1 MSWSLASNANQKSGH
16 INSLL
21 KYVISNG
28 SSMQPDETI
37 LSIHVIG
44 TNLHKLPSNDLLLA
58 SEAYR
63 VLINQFTKQLNE
75 ELVITIHLV
84 DIIRCLL
91 TGTALPTEYHSYLCS
106 QQINQKKH
114 DTVEAAQPCIQ
125 LNIST
130 KEILAINGLSLF
142 SSFSIEKLIS
152 AFIPAKFLDPF
163 RSAVAHP
170 SFPAYSKIDHSD
182 LSILENGISNIDKL
196 LCIDFGM
203 ATETVVEC
211 ISCTSNA
218 LILMIGSLACNCTIE
233 EMHTDAAN
241 ACCATVISVHRRVTE
256 MAVGTLYARNHLTNS
271 TEILVFCI
279 NELLKNC
286 KTEIVYVFA
295 NRFLSVLPTALSFL
309 TFISS
314 ALYEALWG
322 VAKEALQHALRLGDA
337 TSVKKQASTD
347 SPDDPVAGV
356 GDWLENILRA
366 VPVLMDQQE
375 DAINL
380 QKATLFTI
388 SSSTL
393 LSLCE
398 RSLSLLLFMGNTSNI
413 WTSSSFNC
421 FRDLCAASG
430 GDHGYCGTEDI
441 SALLILLLEHSLDKG
456 YLEKNYN
463 EQLVN
468 SLLYFPKDNESEIIT
483 SDPFC
488 LKIIA
493 VCVLGRQNVARIVS
507 HVLRSIDAESRNG
520 TPEPST
526 FWLLECISELLDI
539 EDLKKSA
546 DYAMHMLYDVL
557 KSGVKRPR
565 VRYTLEAV
573 HLLLVGGQS
582 RGEKDVVMEKFR
594 KCCCDFFDLKRA
606 PRWNDALLTRSMFN
620 FNHWDELHDLYINW
634 LYDMQW
640 DEEHLPAHII
650 LPPTV
655 SFLSK
660 IVSGTAILS
669 AERCHFI
676 RIRPLLLNSIY
687 AAYLDKFNDGITN
700 IYVDYVLKVETLVT
714 IGLPII
720 DDCSLIDLVNLPL
733 IYYDSLLLF
742 YNQLRK
748 YRCSTEELIRITE
761 FISGMYKNAINVI
774 CERSK
779 VTLSLGAC
787 AVSLSLAKSDV
798 LNSTVPHARGELH
811 SILNDDLLKLVRAW
825 AGLMLPELKFSCT
838 PAMLDAISDTF
849 KSPCSVVTKVQDIK
863 KQMFAAFCS
872 LCDNTT
878 RFVLNQLLSRSCV
891 RRQEETRLLLDWMI
905 FIQSSDLTGTAT
917 RELNQSVLSK
927 MNAVLVMSSHLARIV
942 STLLDGILAQQIA
955 TETNLLN
962 GQSVFCSVLIHLIS
976 SQSSVNLPWNTL
988 PEDIFS
994 SVLSHIAMDD
1004 SLTKRS
1010 VPFVNLLSTICCLKN
1025 SHLNSRF
1032 LSPLEIHQNLLVH
1045 WVNVSAVPL
1054 ETFCMLQPLIEY
1066 LAGDRH
1072 RKPNF
1077 VDPAFRNLLGQMINI
1092 LFGENVHQRTADSS
1106 SIEVKRSD
1114 RWAYAS
1120 LCCRKMNNQN
1130 EKDNSSSDQR
1140 CEQFK
1145 EMNIFSKCLLT
1156 LLNIGGPKIHC
1167 HLIQQCAKLFCNLVD
1182 VIRKDGL
1189 ELLKGSSNV
1198 SSSQVTTVLYAFFF
1212 LCNILDYID
1221 SLCRTLCPPSVIRD
1235 DSDDLFTVFTPK
1247 HIIKKTTSSRS
1258 RALPLCTFAS
1268 TAKQFI
1274 QQHWYN
1280 CYTCGMVEGEGVCSV
1295 CAVNCHR
1302 GHDLSYSKFGSFFCD
1317 CGAKGCV
1324 ALKSTSHPKPQRVS
1338 NQKYTTLP
1346 SNRLKSSKHRLS
1358 LFSHLLVMDE
1368 DKAEIENHLCQF
1380 MEVLTANRENIVS
1393 LITAVKEG
1401 VRLRSN
1407 KIRETR
1413 LNDVGAKLT
1422 QGLTISTDRVIMEPL
1437 TACPKTL
1444 FDKRTETG
1452 KSVDNII
1459 ASLEIGGTI
1468 LLAAVQ
1474 ETSKIVLLGIRSLLS
1489 ASMRDCDIPRVELD
1503 VAGFKIVALASM
1515 NDLLAVCGLNQCLIL
1530 RISKDGDVSE
1540 KQNVEFTNAFPSY
1553 VVPKM
1558 RWINCNNN
1566 NMIAVAALQFIR
1578 IYDLNSANVPSTFEF
1593 VLPMGDVTE
1602 LAFGKRNDGLIII
1615 IVLSSAGHVYM
1626 EELEK
1631 ARRAD
1636 GASYFMT
1643 TTLQL
1648 PTTSSAISMHYS
1660 TEIRFLFV
1668 SMESNTYVLH
1678 FNGTEFEEAKSLPF
1692 DFPLMNWCECAGVFA
1707 ALSHPSSA
1715 CVVFLYPYGNTLYTQ
1730 TKTLTDPA
1738 TTQCMLLGSDCVS
1751 QFLIQI
1757 LADQNIQLFRSCWL
1771 MEPDFW
1777 VKDVER
1783 SVLETEVKPCTIMED
1798 EIPESDMVTVFE
1810 QCRPIQKLEFCSK
1823 ALEQVYDTVELTK
1836 RITTSG
1842 MSAVCLKQK
1851 EFEVVVKNLDWN
1863 CVICALRIEVT
1874 PDKCPTSV
1882 TVFGKK
1888 INLQTKT
1895 PRMFDVRLT
1904 RKQSIN
1910 CNNEVTLNFICNN
1923 VPAQIWSI
1931 KVFGKTKKDFGFP
1944 TASYRFNQIITLP
1957 EQLVASFI
1965 STCYRLHSCTKQ
1977 KRMDWLLSV
1986 ALNFTAPD
1994 FEHVTVN
2001 HRALILLRHLSP
2013 TTSSFLEQKDA
2024 ALFSSLSNHRK
2035 AGTLQLSLFNA
2046 FATQLKVIT
2055 LHRVTSFHQLIK
2067 KHFGGILP
2075 FLNICVDFIF
2085 SNDFAADAILEQ
2097 FLISAF
2103 VYLAVNVE
2111 NSAEITQLILE
2122 ILFSDNIV
2130 IAHRCKCLMSS
2141 IISNYCIASVQNHSN
2156 LFSFI
2161 GAITPT
2167 TLTDKYTASAEG
2179 LHMGV
2184 VIQDAIGFKPAI
2196 IDELENQINKE
2207 KGIPVQLNPSSNLEN
2222 FNRKMAWIGQLLLAF
2237 VSRLD
2242 ICSCDGI
2249 RCLAP
2254 AQTILFL
2261 MGQHA
2266 PDQLTDL
2273 IDYLISGLD
2282 FSKVQT
2288 ERTVKA
2294 ERDQVIL
2301 RLIYVILVQCTSHN
2315 WPSMNSRKIVDDG
2328 IQSVTIPKS
2337 AELTTILDTAADVS
2351 AVPPA
2356 GSVEDEDDAEG
2367 GGESDL
2373 EQMEDIELTGDISS
2387 SSRDATPQQDDT
2399 DMSAINN
2406 VPQVASQEHEG
2417 VSVTPEPQV
2426 SLAVKVAHTLES
2438 AGALNHCYILLQSL
2452 KTEWT
2457 KQMQSAEQTIQK
2469 LSSVPPEL
2477 QPDLAPLF
2485 NARSLNVNPGNVFSI
2500 YTTLIVEMALRLPY
2514 QLKKILG
2521 DELLLDNKWENL
2533 LCDYITQEP
2542 STMRRLAR
2550 KLLLLMCGSDTA
2562 KYRQVRDEHII
2573 HDLLANLKKRLK
2585 SRSSLEYFELSD
2597 IVSRI
2602 NGIAVVS
2609 ERRCVVWQ
2617 RICLKELPWLMELAC
2632 MMPDVAC
2639 DAVLNLILLAIRTS
2653 EDSDDELLCCSL
2665 VNILL
2670 SKQKPCALFKRLIT
2684 RFLLG
2689 ENEERRWTLHAIL
2702 RATLQLASRPNQ
2714 LLLINYL
2721 YKHTWPYAHEM
2732 GNRAAQLVD
2741 LLSCYLPRFLSK
2753 DELITVYKEAVA
2765 TINSALYTLEKSR
2778 SSVIFEKLCEFIGSP
2793 DISVLSKSPCLI
2805 CSDSDHPMEQLKLS
2819 AIKLDSRFTTSA
2831 QMIKLM
2837 GHFEVS
2843 RIIIRLSEIKRT
2855 KMVKRFRFYYCNKIL
2870 ESAIDL
2876 KNRPELWEKA
2886 ADVKVNQGDTEID
2899 VQLPIPVVT
2908 CNVVLEMAEFYDTN
2922 TAGAADAPEFVH
2934 CPRCSTSVTP
2944 NPGICSNCGEN
2955 VFQCVKC
2962 RAINYDEKE
2971 PFLCNSCGFC
2981 KYARLEAVLVGRSL
2995 PSVQAIED
3003 DNDRKTTY
3011 ALMETLLND
3020 IESTRCHIGIIR
3032 AFLEKCSWDS
3042 EPNIRPNM
3050 ILKHMTVQSFT
3061 SFMSSLN
3068 LKEDYTLAT
3077 LYRSAEK
3084 LHNKLCEQTRQLAA
3098 FRAEILRYDIE
3109 NGDETLSDKPR
3120 TSNFH
3125 SNSDRC
3131 VGCMSA
3137 LIVHCVS
3144 LIQATCSDTNAME
3157 EIIRE
3162 DFVFSRLVNGCTLG
3176 DAVARSVHSLIWN
3189 LSEMSK
3195 EATQKMCELV
3205 ENGALPCYLLT
3216 KSIFENKFRFWE
3228 QKLRCLM
3235 RMAVIGNGST
3245 EMDLHVLAVFLKIC
3259 SPCSTNLKNTFA
3271 VDSSGFSVDKVRNAG
3286 TFAGYLLPTREE
3298 QSKTVLNASQ
3308 NIGLEDNHK
3317 ESEQEEVE
3325 QNLVLDDTVLHK
3337 IMEDMKMLDEEE
3349 PDFDK
3354 LLIPSERFPTIGW
3367 LKGRFIWAEYT
3378 RLLQN
3383 DGPERERSILQYI
3396 RRCTESDP
3404 KRKFSLYQW
3413 LTRCMFSSVAA
3424 VRAATCRLLVMLCF
3438 EINNNGEAQIGSP
3451 VDIALVLQK
3460 VLLWMRKIRNVSAD
3474 NIDEYFCLMRT
3485 LLTTREINNVLVSK
3499 PVELHVDIVKRILLA
3514 SLDIRLHEVSRPS
3527 GDLSTG
3533 ILLHHLIQVLN
3544 CMMQRD
3550 QNGWNLL
3557 HESSPIML
3565 PLLLRT
3571 VCALKQVTIHRT
3583 FYVNESVKDLSMLL
3597 MRIALKRPILV
3608 LKEATRRIG
3617 AHPQELRIQAYLLSI
3632 INDIIYPL
3640 LKKEEDFLI
3649 QIEKDALQEDYL
3661 QGRMLGNPYRSSDA
3675 GMGPLMRDIKN
3686 KICRDC
3692 ELVALLDDDTGMELL
3707 VNQQIVALDL
3717 PVNDV
3722 YEKLWRSD
3730 HHGQAMVIVYRMRG
3744 LLGDA
3749 TEPFIKTLANTNVK
3763 EKVDDSQLRLASA
3776 LGSPI
3781 RAFATILPILD
3792 NIELTGGG
3800 IILLR
3805 ELHRLLTH
3813 CMKVEGNR
3821 EQLNEYGGIRR
3832 FLHVFEVAYRSG
3844 IKEKSIEET
3853 IALQYLELSRIL
3865 LVDVLATDRIE
3876 KSIGGASFEQT
3887 SWLLELSMG
3896 SDEELSASL
3905 LEAVTSIAPNLC
3917 LGNAESMDALVET
3930 FRPCCHW
3937 DEIDN
3942 DRKIRDRVVQ
3952 KVEIL
3957 CKITSAIHDSASGRI
3972 LKKKMMDAGLI
3983 TDACRY
3989 LAENHPPIFNV
4000 SVMGPEWKYFLS
4012 KPSLKYVLKLMAG
4025 MARSHKPSQE
4035 AIAENSLPIL
4045 HRLEQISSA
4054 EHIGTLA
4061 ENVME
4066 ELKKNDQVAVQIEK
4080 VRQETKIKKRQ
4091 LAMAMR
4097 QKQLSKMGM
4106 EIGKKGQVK
4115 VSARK
4120 LINEPHSLESV
4131 SDISICCI
4139 CREAMDA
4146 SAKIMM
4152 VYAFASR
4159 LNLKENKVIN
4169 GRNYSF
4175 TTVSQMNLV
4184 HLDCHSVAVRMAGSR
4199 SEWASAALHNA
4210 NTKCNVIM
4218 PIWSKQVKDS
4228 DMEHSFQRLSTDLE
4242 VAVDCDTINLDSLTL
4257 DIAELLDRFV
4267 KFRSFSALS
4276 HGGGRESNMQYMA
4289 ILILLVQYLK
4299 KVSPSSEPAE
4309 AHSFTHEISISLVMD
4324 TAEQWNDKRLDLLKS
4339 LQGSK
4344 KSWKDARH
4352 ELLVWVAVDYYHN
4365 KILQCRT
4372 GDRTQHMRENI
4383 IKILENC
4390 SKFVSYFDSELS
4402 QCRSYGELMKAVGI
4416 DMGNVTLE

>member
-1 MSWSLASNANQKSGH
+1 M
-16 INSLL
+16 
-21 KYVISNG
+21 NG
-28 SSMQPDETI
+28 
-37 LSIHVIG
+37 
-44 TNLHKLPSNDLLLA
+44 
-58 SEAYR
+58 
-63 VLINQFTKQLNE
+63 VLVT
-75 ELVITIHLV
+75 
-84 DIIRCLL
+84 
-91 TGTALPTEYHSYLCS
+91 
-106 QQINQKKH
+106 
-114 DTVEAAQPCIQ
+114 
-125 LNIST
+125 
-130 KEILAINGLSLF
+130 
-142 SSFSIEKLIS
+142 
-152 AFIPAKFLDPF
+152 
-163 RSAVAHP
+163 
-170 SFPAYSKIDHSD
+170 
-182 LSILENGISNIDKL
+182 
-196 LCIDFGM
+196 
-203 ATETVVEC
+203 
-211 ISCTSNA
+211 
-218 LILMIGSLACNCTIE
+218 GSL
-233 EMHTDAAN
+233 
-241 ACCATVISVHRRVTE
+241 
-256 MAVGTLYARNHLTNS
+256 YA
-271 TEILVFCI
+271 LV
-279 NELLKNC
+279 
-286 KTEIVYVFA
+286 
-295 NRFLSVLPTALSFL
+295 
-309 TFISS
+309 
-314 ALYEALWG
+314 
-322 VAKEALQHALRLGDA
+322 
-337 TSVKKQASTD
+337 
-347 SPDDPVAGV
+347 
-356 GDWLENILRA
+356 
-366 VPVLMDQQE
+366 
-375 DAINL
+375 
-380 QKATLFTI
+380 
-388 SSSTL
+388 
-393 LSLCE
+393 
-398 RSLSLLLFMGNTSNI
+398 
-413 WTSSSFNC
+413 
-421 FRDLCAASG
+421 
-430 GDHGYCGTEDI
+430 
-441 SALLILLLEHSLDKG
+441 
-456 YLEKNYN
+456 
-463 EQLVN
+463 
-468 SLLYFPKDNESEIIT
+468 
-483 SDPFC
+483 
-488 LKIIA
+488 
-493 VCVLGRQNVARIVS
+493 
-507 HVLRSIDAESRNG
+507 
-520 TPEPST
+520 
-526 FWLLECISELLDI
+526 
-539 EDLKKSA
+539 
-546 DYAMHMLYDVL
+546 
-557 KSGVKRPR
+557 
-565 VRYTLEAV
+565 
-573 HLLLVGGQS
+573 
-582 RGEKDVVMEKFR
+582 
-594 KCCCDFFDLKRA
+594 
-606 PRWNDALLTRSMFN
+606 
-620 FNHWDELHDLYINW
+620 
-634 LYDMQW
+634 
-640 DEEHLPAHII
+640 
-650 LPPTV
+650 
-655 SFLSK
+655 
-660 IVSGTAILS
+660 
-669 AERCHFI
+669 
-676 RIRPLLLNSIY
+676 
-687 AAYLDKFNDGITN
+687 
-700 IYVDYVLKVETLVT
+700 
-714 IGLPII
+714 
-720 DDCSLIDLVNLPL
+720 
-733 IYYDSLLLF
+733 
-742 YNQLRK
+742 
-748 YRCSTEELIRITE
+748 
-761 FISGMYKNAINVI
+761 
-774 CERSK
+774 
-779 VTLSLGAC
+779 
-787 AVSLSLAKSDV
+787 
-798 LNSTVPHARGELH
+798 
-811 SILNDDLLKLVRAW
+811 
-825 AGLMLPELKFSCT
+825 
-838 PAMLDAISDTF
+838 
-849 KSPCSVVTKVQDIK
+849 
-863 KQMFAAFCS
+863 
-872 LCDNTT
+872 
-878 RFVLNQLLSRSCV
+878 
-891 RRQEETRLLLDWMI
+891 
-905 FIQSSDLTGTAT
+905 
-917 RELNQSVLSK
+917 
-927 MNAVLVMSSHLARIV
+927 
-942 STLLDGILAQQIA
+942 
-955 TETNLLN
+955 
-962 GQSVFCSVLIHLIS
+962 
-976 SQSSVNLPWNTL
+976 
-988 PEDIFS
+988 
-994 SVLSHIAMDD
+994 
-1004 SLTKRS
+1004 
-1010 VPFVNLLSTICCLKN
+1010 
-1025 SHLNSRF
+1025 
-1032 LSPLEIHQNLLVH
+1032 
-1045 WVNVSAVPL
+1045 
-1054 ETFCMLQPLIEY
+1054 
-1066 LAGDRH
+1066 
-1072 RKPNF
+1072 
-1077 VDPAFRNLLGQMINI
+1077 
-1092 LFGENVHQRTADSS
+1092 
-1106 SIEVKRSD
+1106 
-1114 RWAYAS
+1114 
-1120 LCCRKMNNQN
+1120 
-1130 EKDNSSSDQR
+1130 
-1140 CEQFK
+1140 
-1145 EMNIFSKCLLT
+1145 
-1156 LLNIGGPKIHC
+1156 
-1167 HLIQQCAKLFCNLVD
+1167 
-1182 VIRKDGL
+1182 
-1189 ELLKGSSNV
+1189 
-1198 SSSQVTTVLYAFFF
+1198 
-1212 LCNILDYID
+1212 
-1221 SLCRTLCPPSVIRD
+1221 
-1235 DSDDLFTVFTPK
+1235 
-1247 HIIKKTTSSRS
+1247 
-1258 RALPLCTFAS
+1258 
-1268 TAKQFI
+1268 
-1274 QQHWYN
+1274 
-1280 CYTCGMVEGEGVCSV
+1280 
-1295 CAVNCHR
+1295 
-1302 GHDLSYSKFGSFFCD
+1302 
-1317 CGAKGCV
+1317 
-1324 ALKSTSHPKPQRVS
+1324 
-1338 NQKYTTLP
+1338 
-1346 SNRLKSSKHRLS
+1346 
-1358 LFSHLLVMDE
+1358 
-1368 DKAEIENHLCQF
+1368 
-1380 MEVLTANRENIVS
+1380 
-1393 LITAVKEG
+1393 
-1401 VRLRSN
+1401 
-1407 KIRETR
+1407 
-1413 LNDVGAKLT
+1413 
-1422 QGLTISTDRVIMEPL
+1422 
-1437 TACPKTL
+1437 
-1444 FDKRTETG
+1444 
-1452 KSVDNII
+1452 
-1459 ASLEIGGTI
+1459 
-1468 LLAAVQ
+1468 
-1474 ETSKIVLLGIRSLLS
+1474 
-1489 ASMRDCDIPRVELD
+1489 
-1503 VAGFKIVALASM
+1503 
-1515 NDLLAVCGLNQCLIL
+1515 
-1530 RISKDGDVSE
+1530 
-1540 KQNVEFTNAFPSY
+1540 
-1553 VVPKM
+1553 
-1558 RWINCNNN
+1558 
-1566 NMIAVAALQFIR
+1566 
-1578 IYDLNSANVPSTFEF
+1578 
-1593 VLPMGDVTE
+1593 
-1602 LAFGKRNDGLIII
+1602 
-1615 IVLSSAGHVYM
+1615 
-1626 EELEK
+1626 
-1631 ARRAD
+1631 
-1636 GASYFMT
+1636 
-1643 TTLQL
+1643 
-1648 PTTSSAISMHYS
+1648 
-1660 TEIRFLFV
+1660 
-1668 SMESNTYVLH
+1668 
-1678 FNGTEFEEAKSLPF
+1678 
-1692 DFPLMNWCECAGVFA
+1692 
-1707 ALSHPSSA
+1707 
-1715 CVVFLYPYGNTLYTQ
+1715 
-1730 TKTLTDPA
+1730 
-1738 TTQCMLLGSDCVS
+1738 
-1751 QFLIQI
+1751 
-1757 LADQNIQLFRSCWL
+1757 
-1771 MEPDFW
+1771 
-1777 VKDVER
+1777 
-1783 SVLETEVKPCTIMED
+1783 
-1798 EIPESDMVTVFE
+1798 
-1810 QCRPIQKLEFCSK
+1810 
-1823 ALEQVYDTVELTK
+1823 
-1836 RITTSG
+1836 
-1842 MSAVCLKQK
+1842 
-1851 EFEVVVKNLDWN
+1851 
-1863 CVICALRIEVT
+1863 
-1874 PDKCPTSV
+1874 
-1882 TVFGKK
+1882 
-1888 INLQTKT
+1888 
-1895 PRMFDVRLT
+1895 
-1904 RKQSIN
+1904 
-1910 CNNEVTLNFICNN
+1910 
-1923 VPAQIWSI
+1923 
-1931 KVFGKTKKDFGFP
+1931 
-1944 TASYRFNQIITLP
+1944 
-1957 EQLVASFI
+1957 
-1965 STCYRLHSCTKQ
+1965 
-1977 KRMDWLLSV
+1977 
-1986 ALNFTAPD
+1986 
-1994 FEHVTVN
+1994 
-2001 HRALILLRHLSP
+2001 
-2013 TTSSFLEQKDA
+2013 
-2024 ALFSSLSNHRK
+2024 
-2035 AGTLQLSLFNA
+2035 
-2046 FATQLKVIT
+2046 
-2055 LHRVTSFHQLIK
+2055 
-2067 KHFGGILP
+2067 
-2075 FLNICVDFIF
+2075 
-2085 SNDFAADAILEQ
+2085 
-2097 FLISAF
+2097 
-2103 VYLAVNVE
+2103 
-2111 NSAEITQLILE
+2111 
-2122 ILFSDNIV
+2122 
-2130 IAHRCKCLMSS
+2130 
-2141 IISNYCIASVQNHSN
+2141 
-2156 LFSFI
+2156 
-2161 GAITPT
+2161 
-2167 TLTDKYTASAEG
+2167 
-2179 LHMGV
+2179 
-2184 VIQDAIGFKPAI
+2184 
-2196 IDELENQINKE
+2196 
-2207 KGIPVQLNPSSNLEN
+2207 
-2222 FNRKMAWIGQLLLAF
+2222 
-2237 VSRLD
+2237 
-2242 ICSCDGI
+2242 
-2249 RCLAP
+2249 
-2254 AQTILFL
+2254 
-2261 MGQHA
+2261 
-2266 PDQLTDL
+2266 
-2273 IDYLISGLD
+2273 
-2282 FSKVQT
+2282 
-2288 ERTVKA
+2288 
-2294 ERDQVIL
+2294 
-2301 RLIYVILVQCTSHN
+2301 
-2315 WPSMNSRKIVDDG
+2315 
-2328 IQSVTIPKS
+2328 
-2337 AELTTILDTAADVS
+2337 LTTILDAADVS
-2351 AVPPA
+2351 AAAPA
-2356 GSVEDEDDAEG
+2356 GSMEDEDDAEA

-2387 SSRDATPQQDDT
+2387 SSRDATPQQDDA
-2399 DMSAINN
+2399 DMSTMNV
-2406 VPQVASQEHEG
+2406 VPQVESQEHES

-2426 SLAVKVAHTLES
+2426 ALALKVAHTLES
-2438 AGALNHCYILLQSL
+2438 AGALNQCYVLLQSL

-2457 KQMQSAEQTIQK
+2457 KQMQSAEQSIQK
-2469 LSSVPPEL
+2469 LSSIPPEL

-2485 NARSLNVNPGNVFSI
+2485 SARSLNVNPGNVFSI

-2573 HDLLANLKKRLK
+2573 RDLLANLKKRLK

-2597 IVSRI
+2597 IVGRI

-2653 EDSDDELLCCSL
+2653 ENSDDELLCCSL
-2665 VNILL
+2665 VNVLL
-2670 SKQKPCALFKRLIT
+2670 SKQKPFALFKRLIT

-2721 YKHTWPYAHEM
+2721 YRHTWPYAHEM

-2765 TINSALYTLEKSR
+2765 MINGALCTLEKSR
-2778 SSVIFEKLCEFIGSP
+2778 SSVIFEKLCGFIGSP

-2843 RIIIRLSEIKRT
+2843 RIIIRLGEIKRT

-2886 ADVKVNQGDTEID
+2886 ADVKINQGDTEID

-3042 EPNIRPNM
+3042 EPAIRPNM

-3109 NGDETLSDKPR
+3109 NGDETLHDKPR
-3120 TSNFH
+3120 TNNFH
-3125 SNSDRC
+3125 SNFDRC

-3137 LIVHCVS
+3137 LIVHCVA

-3162 DFVFSRLVNGCTLG
+3162 DFVFSRLVNGCALG
-3176 DAVARSVHSLIWN
+3176 DAVARSIHSLIWN
-3189 LSEMSK
+3189 LAEVSK

-3235 RMAVIGNGST
+3235 RMAVMGNGNT

-3259 SPCSTNLKNTFA
+3259 SPYSTNLKNTSA
-3271 VDSSGFSVDKVRNAG
+3271 VDSSGFSTDKVRNAG
-3286 TFAGYLLPTREE
+3286 TFAVYLLLGYLLPTREE

-3308 NIGLEDNHK
+3308 EGNRK
-3317 ESEQEEVE
+3317 ESEQEDVE

-3337 IMEDMKMLDEEE
+3337 IVEDMKMLDEEE

-3367 LKGRFIWAEYT
+3367 LQGRFIWAEYT

-3438 EINNNGEAQIGSP
+3438 EISNNGEAQIGSP

-3485 LLTTREINNVLVSK
+3485 LLTTSEINNVLVSK

-3527 GDLSTG
+3527 GDLSAG
-3533 ILLHHLIQVLN
+3533 ILLHHLIRVLN

-3557 HESSPIML
+3557 HESSPVIL

-3571 VCALKQVTIHRT
+3571 VCTLKQVTIHRT

-3661 QGRMLGNPYRSSDA
+3661 QGRMLGNPYKNSDA

-3717 PVNDV
+3717 SVNDV

-3730 HHGQAMVIVYRMRG
+3730 HHDQPMVIVYRMRG

-3749 TEPFIKTLANTNVK
+3749 TEPFIKTLADTNVK
-3763 EKVDDSQLRLASA
+3763 EKVDDSQLRLASV

-3805 ELHRLLTH
+3805 ELHRLLTY
-3813 CMKVEGNR
+3813 CIKVEGNR

-3876 KSIGGASFEQT
+3876 KSIGGASFKQT

-3896 SDEELSASL
+3896 SDEELSASV

-4025 MARSHKPSQE
+4025 MARAHKPSQE

-4120 LINEPHSLESV
+4120 LINEPHSLENA
-4131 SDISICCI
+4131 SDISTCCI

-4242 VAVDCDTINLDSLTL
+4242 VAVDCDTVNLDTLTL

-4299 KVSPSSEPAE
+4299 KVSPSSEPGE
-4309 AHSFTHEISISLVMD
+4309 AHSFTHQISVSLVMD

-4352 ELLVWVAVDYYHN
+4352 ELLVWIAVDYYQN

-4372 GDRTQHMRENI
+4372 GDRTQYMRENI
-4383 IKILENC
+4383 IKIMESC

-4402 QCRSYGELMKAVGI
+4402 QCRSYDELMKAIGI

>member
-1 MSWSLASNANQKSGH
+1 MDLA
-16 INSLL
+16 
-21 KYVISNG
+21 
-28 SSMQPDETI
+28 
-37 LSIHVIG
+37 
-44 TNLHKLPSNDLLLA
+44 
-58 SEAYR
+58 
-63 VLINQFTKQLNE
+63 
-75 ELVITIHLV
+75 
-84 DIIRCLL
+84 
-91 TGTALPTEYHSYLCS
+91 
-106 QQINQKKH
+106 
-114 DTVEAAQPCIQ
+114 
-125 LNIST
+125 
-130 KEILAINGLSLF
+130 
-142 SSFSIEKLIS
+142 
-152 AFIPAKFLDPF
+152 
-163 RSAVAHP
+163 
-170 SFPAYSKIDHSD
+170 
-182 LSILENGISNIDKL
+182 
-196 LCIDFGM
+196 
-203 ATETVVEC
+203 
-211 ISCTSNA
+211 
-218 LILMIGSLACNCTIE
+218 
-233 EMHTDAAN
+233 
-241 ACCATVISVHRRVTE
+241 
-256 MAVGTLYARNHLTNS
+256 
-271 TEILVFCI
+271 
-279 NELLKNC
+279 
-286 KTEIVYVFA
+286 YVFA
-295 NRFLSVLPTALSFL
+295 NRFLNMLPMALSFL
-309 TFISS
+309 TSVSS

-322 VAKEALQHALRLGDA
+322 VAKEALQHALKIGDT
-337 TSVKKQASTD
+337 TSTKKPSSTD
-347 SPDDPVAGV
+347 SPGDPVAGV

-375 DAINL
+375 DAVNL

-398 RSLSLLLFMGNTSNI
+398 RSLSMLLFMGNTSNI
-413 WTSSSFNC
+413 WTNSSFNC

-441 SALLILLLEHSLDKG
+441 NALLILLLEHSLDMG
-456 YLEKNYN
+456 YLDENDE

-468 SLLYFPKDNESEIIT
+468 NMLYFPKSNESETIT

-493 VCVLGRQNVARIVS
+493 VCVLGRQNAAKIVYY
-507 HVLRSIDAESRNG
+507 VLRSIDAESRYG
-520 TPEPST
+520 TPEHST

-539 EDLKKSA
+539 EDLQKSA
-546 DYAMHMLYDVL
+546 DYAVDILYDIL
-557 KSGVKRPR
+557 KSGAKRQR
-565 VRYTLEAV
+565 VRYALEAV

-582 RGEKDVVMEKFR
+582 H
-594 KCCCDFFDLKRA
+594 DLSRTPK
-606 PRWNDALLTRSMFN
+606 WDGTLLTRSMFN
-620 FNHWDELHDLYINW
+620 FNHWDELHNLYINW

-660 IVSGTAILS
+660 ILNGTAILS
-669 AERCHFI
+669 AERCHFV
-676 RIRPLLLNSIY
+676 RIRPLLLDSTY
-687 AAYLDKFNDGITN
+687 AAHLNKFNGEDTN
-700 IYVDYVLKVETLVT
+700 ICVTHLHKVETIAA
-714 IGLPII
+714 IGLPIV
-720 DDCSLIDLVNLPL
+720 DDCLLIDLVNLPL
-733 IYYDSLLLF
+733 IYYDSLLLL

-748 YRCSTEELIRITE
+748 YRCSTEELIQMTE
-761 FISGMYKNAINVI
+761 FVSGMYKNAVNVI

-787 AVSLSLAKSDV
+787 AASLSLAKSDI
-798 LNSTVPHARGELH
+798 LNSAVPHARGELH

-825 AGLMLPELKFSCT
+825 AGLMLPELRFSCT
-838 PAMLDAISDTF
+838 PAMLDAISETF
-849 KSPCSVVTKVQDIK
+849 QSPYSVVTQIQDIK

-878 RFVLNQLLSRSCV
+878 RFVLNQLLSRSGV
-891 RRQEETRLLLDWMI
+891 RRQDETRLLLDWMI
-905 FIQSSDLTGTAT
+905 SIHNSDLTGIAT

-927 MNAVLVMSSHLARIV
+927 MNVVLVMSRHLARIV
-942 STLLDGILAQQIA
+942 STLLDGILAQQTA
-955 TETNLLN
+955 SETNLLN
-962 GQSVFCSVLIHLIS
+962 GQSVFRSILIHLVS
-976 SQSSVNLPWNTL
+976 SQNSLNLPWNTL

-994 SVLSHIAMDD
+994 SVLNQLAVDD
-1004 SLTKRS
+1004 SLMKRS
-1010 VPFVNLLSTICCLKN
+1010 VPLVSLLSTICCLKN
-1025 SHLNSRF
+1025 AHLSSRF
-1032 LSPLEIHQNLLVH
+1032 LSPLEKHQDLLVQ
-1045 WVNVSAVPL
+1045 WVSISATPL
-1054 ETFCMLQPLIEY
+1054 ETFCMLQPLIEH
-1066 LAGDRH
+1066 LADD
-1072 RKPNF
+1072 KDQKDSF
-1077 VDPAFRNLLGQMINI
+1077 VDSDFQTLLEQMINV
-1092 LFGENVHQRTADSS
+1092 LFVGNVHQRTAKSS
-1106 SIEVKRSD
+1106 LIEVKRSD

-1120 LCCRKMNNQN
+1120 LCWRKMNNQN
-1130 EKDNSSSDQR
+1130 DKDGSGPEDR
-1140 CEQFK
+1140 RREQLK
-1145 EMNIFSKCLLT
+1145 EMDIFSKGLLT

-1167 HLIQQCAKLFCNLVD
+1167 RLIERCAKLFEELVD
-1182 VIRKDGL
+1182 MIQRDGL
-1189 ELLKGSSNV
+1189 ELLKGSPHV
-1198 SSSQVTTVLYAFFF
+1198 SGSQVAAVLYAFIF
-1212 LCNILDYID
+1212 LCSILDYID
-1221 SLCRTLCPPSVIRD
+1221 GLCRTLCPPGVIRD
-1235 DSDDLFTVFTPK
+1235 DSDDLSTVFTPK
-1247 HIIKKTTSSRS
+1247 HIIKKKPTCSRS
-1258 RALPLCTFAS
+1258 RTLPLCTFAS
-1268 TAKQFI
+1268 TAKQFV

-1317 CGAKGCV
+1317 CGAKGCA
-1324 ALKSTSHPKPQRVS
+1324 ALKSTSYPKPQRVS
-1338 NQKYTTLP
+1338 NQKYATLP
-1346 SNRLKSSKHRLS
+1346 SSRSKPSKRRLDVFNHLS
-1358 LFSHLLVMDE
+1358 IMDE
-1368 DKAEIENHLCQF
+1368 DKAEIENHLYQF
-1380 MEVLTANRENIVS
+1380 METLATNRENIVS

-1401 VRLRSN
+1401 VRLRST
-1407 KIRETR
+1407 KARERR
-1413 LNDVGAKLT
+1413 LKEADAKLM
-1422 QGLTISTDRVIMEPL
+1422 QGLTISTDRIIMEPL
-1437 TACPKTL
+1437 TSYSKAL
-1444 FDKRTETG
+1444 FDKRIEAG
-1452 KSVDNII
+1452 KNVENMI
-1459 ASLEIGGTI
+1459 ASLEVAGTI
-1468 LLAAVQ
+1468 LLVAVQ
-1474 ETSKIVLLGIRSLLS
+1474 ENSKIVLLGVQSLLS
-1489 ASMRDCDIPRVELD
+1489 ASAKDCDMPRVELEA
-1503 VAGFKIVALASM
+1503 VGFKIVALASM

-1530 RISKDGDVSE
+1530 RINKDGDISE
-1540 KQNVEFTNAFPSY
+1540 RQNVEFANSFPSY
-1553 VVPKM
+1553 AVPKV
-1558 RWINCNNN
+1558 RWIDNDNS

-1578 IYDLNSANVPSTFEF
+1578 IYDLNPANVPSTFEF
-1593 VLPMGDVTE
+1593 VLPMGDVTD
-1602 LAFGKRNDGLIII
+1602 LAFGKRNDNLIII
-1615 IVLSSAGHVYM
+1615 IVLSSAGHLYV

-1660 TEIRFLFV
+1660 AETRFLFV
-1668 SMESNTYVLH
+1668 SMENNTYVLH
-1678 FNGTEFEEAKSLPF
+1678 FSGTEFQEAKSLPF
-1692 DFPLMNWCECAGVFA
+1692 DFPLVNWCECAGVFA
-1707 ALSHPSSA
+1707 ALSHPSCASA
-1715 CVVFLYPYGNTLYTQ
+1715 VFLYPYGNTVYTQ
-1730 TKTLTDPA
+1730 TKALTDPA
-1738 TTQCMLLGSDCVS
+1738 TAQCMLLGSDCVS
-1751 QFLIQI
+1751 QLLIQI
-1757 LADQNIQLFRSCWL
+1757 QANQNLQLFRSCWL

-1783 SVLETEVKPCTIMED
+1783 SMLETEVRPCTIVED
-1798 EIPESDMVTVFE
+1798 EIPEPDMVTIFE
-1810 QCRPIQKLEFCSK
+1810 QCRPIQKLEFYSK
-1823 ALEQVYDTVELTK
+1823 TLEHVYDTAELTK
-1836 RITTSG
+1836 RITSSG
-1842 MSAVCLKQK
+1842 MSAVSLKQS
-1851 EFEVVVKNLDWN
+1851 EFEIVVKNLDWN
-1863 CVICALRIEVT
+1863 CIMCALRIQVT

-1895 PRMFDVRLT
+1895 SRIFDVR
-1904 RKQSIN
+1904 
-1910 CNNEVTLNFICNN
+1910 NNEVTLNFTCNN
-1923 VPAQIWSI
+1923 IPAQIWSI

-1944 TASYRFNQIITLP
+1944 TASYRFDQIITLP

-1965 STCYRLHSCTKQ
+1965 STCCRLHSCTKR
-1977 KRMDWLLSV
+1977 KRMDWFLPL
-1986 ALNFTAPD
+1986 ALKFTAPD
-1994 FEHVTVN
+1994 FEHVTVS

-2013 TTSSFLEQKDA
+2013 TASSFLEQKDA
-2024 ALFSSLSNHRK
+2024 ALFSSLVNQRD

-2046 FATQLKVIT
+2046 FATQLKVMT
-2055 LHRVTSFHQLIK
+2055 LHRVASFHQLIK
-2067 KHFGGILP
+2067 KL
-2075 FLNICVDFIF
+2075 
-2085 SNDFAADAILEQ
+2085 LELL
-2097 FLISAF
+2097 LISAF

-2111 NSAEITQLILE
+2111 NSAEITRLILE

-2141 IISNYCIASVQNHSN
+2141 IISNYCIASVQNHSS

-2161 GAITPT
+2161 GALTPT
-2167 TLTDKYTASAEG
+2167 TLTDKSMTSAEG
-2179 LHMGV
+2179 LQIGV
-2184 VIQDAIGFKPAI
+2184 VNQGTTGGFKPAI

-2207 KGIPVQLNPSSNLEN
+2207 RGIPAQFRLSSDLED
-2222 FNRKMAWIGQLLLAF
+2222 FSRKMGWIGQLLLAF

-2242 ICSCDGI
+2242 ICSCNGV

-2294 ERDQVIL
+2294 ERDQIIL

-2315 WPSMNSRKIVDDG
+2315 WPSRNSRKIIDEE
-2328 IQSVTIPKS
+2328 IRQAAMPRN
-2337 AELTTILDTAADVS
+2337 ELTAILGAADIGGI
-2351 AVPPA
+2351 APA
-2356 GSVEDEDDAEG
+2356 GSVDGADDAEA

-2373 EQMEDIELTGDISS
+2373 EQMENTELAGDISS
-2387 SSRDATPQQDDT
+2387 SSRDATPQQDDADIST
-2399 DMSAINN
+2399 MNITSQTENKEHGDISA
-2406 VPQVASQEHEG
+2406 
-2417 VSVTPEPQV
+2417 TPEPQV
-2426 SLAVKVAHTLES
+2426 TLALKVAHTLVS
-2438 AGALNHCYILLQSL
+2438 AGALNYCYVLLQSL

-2457 KQMQSAEQTIQK
+2457 KQTQSPEHGIQK

-2485 NARSLNVNPGNVFSI
+2485 NARVLNVNPGSVFSI
-2500 YTTLIVEMALRLPY
+2500 YTTLLVEMALRLPY

-2521 DELLLDNKWENL
+2521 DELLLNDKWENL

-2542 STMRRLAR
+2542 STLRRLAR

-2573 HDLLANLKKRLK
+2573 YDLLANLKKRLK
-2585 SRSSLEYFELSD
+2585 GRSTLEYFELSD
-2597 IVSRI
+2597 IVGRI
-2602 NGIAVVS
+2602 GGIAVVS
-2609 ERRCVVWQ
+2609 ERRCIVWQ

-2670 SKQKPCALFKRLIT
+2670 SKQKPFTLFKRLIT

-2714 LLLINYL
+2714 LRLINHL
-2721 YKHTWPYAHEM
+2721 YRHTWPYAQEM

-2753 DELITVYKEAVA
+2753 DELIMVYKEAVT
-2765 TINSALYTLEKSR
+2765 TISDALCTLERSR
-2778 SSVIFEKLCEFIGSP
+2778 SSVLFEKLCEFIGSP
-2793 DISVLSKSPCLI
+2793 DVSVLSKSPCLI
-2805 CSDSDHPMEQLKLS
+2805 CSDLDHPVEQLKLS

-2843 RIIIRLSEIKRT
+2843 RIIIRLSEIKRS
-2855 KMVKRFRFYYCNKIL
+2855 KVVKRFKFYYCNKIL
-2870 ESAIDL
+2870 ESAVDL

-2886 ADVKVNQGDTEID
+2886 ADVKVNYGDTEID
-2899 VQLPIPVVT
+2899 VQLPIPIVT

-2922 TAGAADAPEFVH
+2922 TTGAADAPEFVH
-2934 CPRCSTSVTP
+2934 CPRCSTSVAP

-2955 VFQCVKC
+2955 IFQCVKC

-3011 ALMETLLND
+3011 NLMGTLLND
-3020 IESTRCHIGIIR
+3020 IESTRCHIGIIG
-3032 AFLEKCSWDS
+3032 ALLERCSWDS
-3042 EPNIRPNM
+3042 EPTIRPNM
-3050 ILKHMTVQSFT
+3050 IVKHMTQQSFT
-3061 SFMSSLN
+3061 NF
-3068 LKEDYTLAT
+3068 DFTLST
-3077 LYRSAEK
+3077 LYHSAEK
-3084 LHNKLCEQTRQLAA
+3084 LHNKLCEQIRQLAA
-3098 FRAEILRYDIE
+3098 FRAELLRYDIE
-3109 NGDETLSDKPR
+3109 NGDETLSDKLF

-3131 VGCMSA
+3131 VGCVSA
-3137 LIVHCVS
+3137 LIVHCVA
-3144 LIQATCSDTNAME
+3144 LIQATCSDANAME

-3162 DFVFSRLVNGCTLG
+3162 DFVFNRLVTGCVLG
-3176 DAVARSVHSLIWN
+3176 DPIARSIHSLIWN
-3189 LSEMSK
+3189 LSEVSK

-3235 RMAVIGNGST
+3235 RMVVVGNGNT
-3245 EMDLHVLAVFLKIC
+3245 EMDLHALAVFLKIC
-3259 SPCSTNLKNTFA
+3259 SPYSTNLKSTA
-3271 VDSSGFSVDKVRNAG
+3271 LDSSGFSLDKVKNAG
-3286 TFAGYLLPTREE
+3286 TLPDEE
-3298 QSKTVLNASQ
+3298 QQSRLVLDALRNIDLDNSSKGSQ
-3308 NIGLEDNHK
+3308 
-3317 ESEQEEVE
+3317 QEVE
-3325 QNLVLDDTVLHK
+3325 QNLVLDDTFLHK
-3337 IMEDMKMLDEEE
+3337 IMENMKVLDEEE

-3354 LLIPSERFPTIGW
+3354 LLIPSERFPTMAW
-3367 LKGRFIWAEYT
+3367 LQGRFIWAEYAG
-3378 RLLQN
+3378 LLRN
-3383 DGPERERSILQYI
+3383 DSPEKERSILQYLK
-3396 RRCTESDP
+3396 RCTESDP

-3413 LTRCMFSSVAA
+3413 LVRCMFSSVAA
-3424 VRAATCRLLVMLCF
+3424 IRTATCRLLVMLCF
-3438 EINNNGEAQIGSP
+3438 EISSDGEAQIGSP
-3451 VDIALVLQK
+3451 VDIALVLQIM
-3460 VLLWMRKIRNVSAD
+3460 LLWMRKIRDVPAD
-3474 NIDEYFCLMRT
+3474 HIDEYFCLVRT
-3485 LLTTREINNVLVSK
+3485 LLTASEIHNVLVSK
-3499 PVELHVDIVKRILLA
+3499 PIEFHIDVIKRILLA
-3514 SLDIRLHEVSRPS
+3514 SLDIRLHEVNGSP

-3533 ILLHHLIQVLN
+3533 ILLHHLIQILN
-3544 CMMQRD
+3544 CMMQMD
-3550 QNGWNLL
+3550 KQGWNLL
-3557 HESSPIML
+3557 YESSPTIL
-3565 PLLLRT
+3565 PLLLRAA
-3571 VCALKQVTIHRT
+3571 CALKQVIVHRT
-3583 FYVNESVKDLSMLL
+3583 FYVNESVKSLSVLL

-3608 LKEATRRIG
+3608 LKEVTRRIG
-3617 AHPQELRIQAYLLSI
+3617 AHRQELRIQAYLLSI
-3632 INDIIYPL
+3632 ISDVIYPL

-3661 QGRMLGNPYRSSDA
+3661 QGRMFGNPYKSSDA

-3707 VNQQIVALDL
+3707 VNQQIIALDL

-3730 HHGQAMVIVYRMRG
+3730 HHGQPMVIVYRMRG

-3749 TEPFIKTLANTNVK
+3749 TEPFIKTLSGTNVK

-3800 IILLR
+3800 IVLLR
-3805 ELHRLLTH
+3805 ELHKLLTY
-3813 CMKVEGNR
+3813 CIKVEGNR
-3821 EQLNEYGGIRR
+3821 EQLNEYGAIRR

-3844 IKEKSIEET
+3844 IKEKSIEA

-3865 LVDVLATDRIE
+3865 LVDVLATDRID
-3876 KSIGGASFEQT
+3876 KSIGGASFKQM

-3942 DRKIRDRVVQ
+3942 DRAVRDRVVQ
-3952 KVEIL
+3952 KVETL

-4000 SVMGPEWKYFLS
+4000 SVTGPEWKYFLS
-4012 KPSLKYVLKLMAG
+4012 KHSLKYVLKLMAG
-4025 MARSHKPSQE
+4025 MARAHKPSQE

-4066 ELKKNDQVAVQIEK
+4066 ELRKNDQVAVQIEK

-4120 LINEPHSLESV
+4120 LVNEPHSLESV

-4159 LNLKENKVIN
+4159 LNLKENRVIN

-4184 HLDCHSVAVRMAGSR
+4184 HLDCHSIAVRMAGSR

-4218 PIWSKQVKDS
+4218 PIWSKRVKDS

-4242 VAVDCDTINLDSLTL
+4242 VAVDCDTVNLDTLTL

-4289 ILILLVQYLK
+4289 ILILLAQYLK
-4299 KVSPSSEPAE
+4299 KVSPSSEPGE
-4309 AHSFTHEISISLVMD
+4309 AHSFTHRISISLVVD
-4324 TAEQWNDKRLDLLKS
+4324 TAEQWNEKRLDLLKS
-4339 LQGSK
+4339 LEQSK
-4344 KSWKDARH
+4344 RPWKDVKH
-4352 ELLVWVAVDYYHN
+4352 ELLVWTVVDYYQN

-4372 GDRTQHMRENI
+4372 DDRTQYMRENI
-4383 IKILENC
+4383 IKVMENC

-4402 QCRSYGELMKAVGI
+4402 QCENYEELMKTVGKHLRHFQ
-4416 DMGNVTLE
+4416 N